1 MDIIIFKNGGLKMD
15 LLFSLFI
22 TFCLLII
29 VMAIINRKLWYII
42 FSFLLIF
49 NLIAM
54 CYVGYLNCKY
64 SLSNSL
70 FEISVEFRKK
80 YLEIETLINDDPSY
94 ENIDKINDWNKEVL
108 NMQNEFNKWT
118 WRNEFDWRE
127 INPIKLTD
135 EEIEGL
141 HSGIMILDNYAAY
154 TIETS

>member
-1 MDIIIFKNGGLKMD
+1 ME

-29 VMAIINRKLWYII
+29 AMAIINRKLGYII
-42 FSFLLIF
+42 FSFLLIL
-49 NLIAM
+49 NLIAFF
-54 CYVGYLNCKY
+54 YVGYFTCKY

-80 YLEIETLINDDPSY
+80 YLEIETLINNNPSY
-94 ENIDKINDWNKEVL
+94 ENIDKINNWNTEVID
-108 NMQNEFNKWT
+108 MQKEFNKWT
-118 WRNEFDWRE
+118 WRNRFDWRE

-141 HSGIMILDNYAAY
+141 HSGIMILDNYDVY
-154 TIETS
+154 TIKTS